1 MAKVLLL
8 EGYVSNFTY
17 ASYSLLY
24 VEFNEHVLWV
34 AFFILWSSLSLV
46 NTPIYILFYCHGNFS
61 GMNPQ
66 KTHFTDSNESV
77 KLQFWRACTKKS
89 IYALPNLK

>member
-24 VEFNEHVLWV
+24 VEFNDFYEFYVNQ
-34 AFFILWSSLSLV
+34 SLAGQTIATV
-46 NTPIYILFYCHGNFS
+46 
-61 GMNPQ
+61 
-66 KTHFTDSNESV
+66 SNE
-77 KLQFWRACTKKS
+77 KK
-89 IYALPNLK
+89 IFQEDPQN

>member
-24 VEFNEHVLWV
+24 VEFNDFYVNQ
-34 AFFILWSSLSLV
+34 SLAGQTIATV
-46 NTPIYILFYCHGNFS
+46 
-61 GMNPQ
+61 
-66 KTHFTDSNESV
+66 SNE
-77 KLQFWRACTKKS
+77 KQRKIFQED
-89 IYALPNLK
+89 PQN